1 MPAGRPKGIPKTGGR
16 VKGVPNKMTADI
28 RALAQEY
35 GPAAIQTLA
44 QIMQDTE
51 QAAPARV
58 AAARELVD
66 RGYGKAVQQTEISG
80 KDGAPL
86 AYEFRVQRA
95 GVDLV
100 RE

>member
-1 MPAGRPKGIPKTGGR
+1 MAGRPKGIPKTGGR
-16 VKGVPNKMTADI
+16 VKGVPNKLTADV

-35 GPAAIQTLA
+35 GPSAIQTLA
-44 QIMQDTE
+44 EIMQDRE
-51 QAAPARV
+51 QVAPARV
-58 AAARELVD
+58 AAAKELMD

-95 GVDLV
+95 GLDIVGT
-100 RE
+100 

>member
-1 MPAGRPKGIPKTGGR
+1 MAGRPKGIPKTGGR
-16 VKGVPNKMTADI
+16 VKGVPNKITADI
-28 RALAQEY
+28 KALAQEY
-35 GPAAIQTLA
+35 GPAAIRTLA
-44 QIMQDTE
+44 EIMQDTE

-66 RGYGKAVQQTEISG
+66 RGYGKAVQATEITG

-95 GVDLV
+95 GVDIV
-100 RE
+100 SP